1 MNRSGVNLGRLLT
14 TCSLKKVNSI
24 SSPVS
29 QFKSYHLTSN
39 RQELLKF
46 TPTSIYTEQNRRT
59 LFGSKEPEPAKDAK
73 KEEEEAAEEVSEAEK
88 ALQEQ
93 VTTLAEKNDDLMDK
107 YRRSLA
113 DFENLRNRMNKQV
126 ADAKI
131 FGIQGFCK
139 DLLDVADVLNKAISS
154 VPKEELGQSQ
164 SLTDLHQGLQLTE
177 SQLLKVFNKHG
188 LVQENPI
195 GEKFDPN
202 KHDALFQIPAPDK
215 DANTVLDVQK
225 IGYILHG
232 RTIRPAAVGVSR
244 K

>member
-1 MNRSGVNLGRLLT
+1 MKSNFNSPAIVIYHFRLSKEAFIMNRSGVNLGRLLT

-59 LFGSKEPEPAKDAK
+59 LFSSKESEPAKDAK
-73 KEEEEAAEEVSEAEK
+73 KEEGEAAAEVSEAEK
-88 ALQEQ
+88 ALQDQ
-93 VTTLAEKNDDLMDK
+93 VATLTEKNEDLLDK

-126 ADAKI
+126 ADAKV

-139 DLLDVADVLNKAISS
+139 VISLS
-154 VPKEELGQSQ
+154 EPYCSEL
-164 SLTDLHQGLQLTE
+164 
-177 SQLLKVFNKHG
+177 
-188 LVQENPI
+188 
-195 GEKFDPN
+195 
-202 KHDALFQIPAPDK
+202 
-215 DANTVLDVQK
+215 
-225 IGYILHG
+225 
-232 RTIRPAAVGVSR
+232 
-244 K
+244 

>member
-1 MNRSGVNLGRLLT
+1 MKSNFNSPAIVIYHFRPSKEAFIMNRSGVNLGRLLT

-29 QFKSYHLTSN
+29 QFKSYHLASN

-59 LFGSKEPEPAKDAK
+59 LFSSKESEPAKDAK
-73 KEEEEAAEEVSEAEK
+73 KEEGEAAAEVSEAEK

-93 VTTLAEKNDDLMDK
+93 VATLTEKNEDLLDK

-126 ADAKI
+126 ADAKV

-139 DLLDVADVLNKAISS
+139 VIS
-154 VPKEELGQSQ
+154 
-164 SLTDLHQGLQLTE
+164 
-177 SQLLKVFNKHG
+177 
-188 LVQENPI
+188 
-195 GEKFDPN
+195 
-202 KHDALFQIPAPDK
+202 
-215 DANTVLDVQK
+215 
-225 IGYILHG
+225 
-232 RTIRPAAVGVSR
+232 
-244 K
+244 

>member
-1 MNRSGVNLGRLLT
+1 MILNIFLVKPLNDVKSNFHSCNRYLSFQNNSELLIMNRSGVNLGRLLT

-46 TPTSIYTEQNRRT
+46 TATSIYTEQQRRT
-59 LFGSKEPEPAKDAK
+59 LFGSKEPEPAKEAK
-73 KEEEEAAEEVSEAEK
+73 KEEGEAAEEVSEAEK

-93 VTTLAEKNDDLMDK
+93 VATLTEKNDDLMDK

-139 DLLDVADVLNKAISS
+139 VIN
-154 VPKEELGQSQ
+154 
-164 SLTDLHQGLQLTE
+164 
-177 SQLLKVFNKHG
+177 
-188 LVQENPI
+188 
-195 GEKFDPN
+195 
-202 KHDALFQIPAPDK
+202 
-215 DANTVLDVQK
+215 
-225 IGYILHG
+225 
-232 RTIRPAAVGVSR
+232 RPASGLLGLSVFLGSP
-244 K
+244 

>member
-1 MNRSGVNLGRLLT
+1 MNRSAVVSGRLLMFN
-14 TCSLKKVNSI
+14 LKKIDKVFIPSVNQYKCYHLAASSRQDLLTFSPSSI
-24 SSPVS
+24 S
-29 QFKSYHLTSN
+29 LD
-39 RQELLKF
+39 L
-46 TPTSIYTEQNRRT
+46 RRT
-59 LFGSKEPEPAKDAK
+59 LFSSKESEDKEAK
-73 KEEEEAAEEVSEAEK
+73 KEEEAAEISEAEK
-88 ALQEQ
+88 AYQEQ
-93 VTTLAEKNDDLMDK
+93 IAGLEEKNADLLDK

-139 DLLDVADVLNKAISS
+139 DLLDVADSLNKGVSSVSESEISS
-154 VPKEELGQSQ
+154 SP
-164 SLTDLHQGLQLTE
+164 SLATVHEGLKLCE
-177 SQLLKVFNKHG
+177 SQLLQVFSKHG
-188 LVQENPI
+188 LVQENPM

-215 DANTVLDVQK
+215 EPNTVMDVQK

>member
-1 MNRSGVNLGRLLT
+1 MNRSRVNLGRLLT

-29 QFKSYHLTSN
+29 QFKSYYLTSN

-73 KEEEEAAEEVSEAEK
+73 KEEVEAAEEVSEAEK

-139 DLLDVADVLNKAISS
+139 
-154 VPKEELGQSQ
+154 
-164 SLTDLHQGLQLTE
+164 
-177 SQLLKVFNKHG
+177 VFN
-188 LVQENPI
+188 
-195 GEKFDPN
+195 
-202 KHDALFQIPAPDK
+202 
-215 DANTVLDVQK
+215 
-225 IGYILHG
+225 
-232 RTIRPAAVGVSR
+232 
-244 K
+244 

>member
-1 MNRSGVNLGRLLT
+1 MFNLKKIDRVVNPVNQYKCYHLAASSRQDLLT
-14 TCSLKKVNSI
+14 FSPSSI
-24 SSPVS
+24 SFD
-29 QFKSYHLTSN
+29 FKRS
-39 RQELLKF
+39 
-46 TPTSIYTEQNRRT
+46 
-59 LFGSKEPEPAKDAK
+59 LFSSKESEDKEAK
-73 KEEEEAAEEVSEAEK
+73 KEEEASEISEAEK
-88 ALQEQ
+88 AYQEQ
-93 VTTLAEKNDDLMDK
+93 IAVLEEKNADLLDK

-139 DLLDVADVLNKAISS
+139 DLLDVADSLNKGVSSVSESEISS
-154 VPKEELGQSQ
+154 SP
-164 SLTDLHQGLQLTE
+164 SLATVHEGLKLCE
-177 SQLLKVFNKHG
+177 SQLLQVFSKHG
-188 LVQENPI
+188 LVQENPL

-215 DANTVLDVQK
+215 EPNTVMDVQK